1 MVKEKDFQFKM
12 GKLIMVSNI
21 VIFVLV
27 ALGYVFKGFADD
39 DEVSAVLKLLA
50 PINSIYMAAVI
61 KYMISQ
67 KNVVET
73 DEETNEDKPKP
84 VLINKGY
91 ATITQIIIYFH
102 FVALVFLIGAKVL
115 GAMGSIDT
123 LTTSIAILETFFG
136 AYVGTII
143 VDLFSGSKE
152 N

>member
-1 MVKEKDFQFKM
+1 MKEKDFQFKM

-21 VIFVLV
+21 VIFILV

-61 KYMISQ
+61 KYIISQ
-67 KNVVET
+67 KNVVDGN
-73 DEETNEDKPKP
+73 DESEEEKPKP
-84 VLINKGY
+84 ILINKGY
-91 ATITQIIIYFH
+91 ATVTRTIIYFH
-102 FVALVFLIGAKVL
+102 FIALVFLIGARIL
-115 GAMGSIDT
+115 GAIGSIDT

-143 VDLFSGSKE
+143 VDLFSSSKDR
-152 N
+152 